1 MAQENQAKAMFDA
14 KNKIDLCL
22 KEGISFNQETTLV
35 GTMKTIQKAKAQ
47 GYFVDMYYVGLE
59 SAEIAIERVA
69 NRVQHGGHGV
79 KEILLTFRLIGIR
92 RRYIKSQQNLIKAIQ
107 ICYEVKIYDNSF
119 TFVKIASF
127 SQGKPLFKYNT
138 LGDGWFK
145 QLLQDNMCNEKM
157 KEQRSGKESVLNKL
171 TEFKEVE
178 KTNSELS
185 ILQETKDILR

>member
-79 KEILLTFRLIGIR
+79 KEDIR
-92 RRYIKSQQNLIKAIQ
+92 RRYIKSKQNLIKAIQ